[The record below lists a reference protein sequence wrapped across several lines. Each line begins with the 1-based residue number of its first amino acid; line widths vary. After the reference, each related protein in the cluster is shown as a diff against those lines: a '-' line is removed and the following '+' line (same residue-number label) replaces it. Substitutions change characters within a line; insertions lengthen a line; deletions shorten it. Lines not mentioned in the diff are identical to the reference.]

1 MLCEET
7 ISFED
12 DKQEQLNI
20 LEKQLGISLKFHH
33 SNTLQKLP
41 QEVAM
46 QAMVEAW
53 QSCHPNQT
61 YEFSSE
67 DSTIIVPNQ
76 EMANVLECRNLL

>member
-1 MLCEET
+1 MSCEET

-12 DKQEQLNI
+12 NKQDKLNI
-20 LEKQLGISLKFHH
+20 LGKQLGISLKFHH

-41 QEVAM
+41 QEIAV

-53 QSCHPNQT
+53 KSFHPKQT
-61 YEFSSE
+61 HEFFSK
-67 DSTIIVPNQ
+67 DSTIIVPSQ